1 MRRTIAAAG
10 LAAAIT
16 LSPALTYVATAA
28 PSTTV
33 QAVDDEPASND
44 GEDDTGKYGLI
55 GLSGLLGLFGYK
67 KYRDIRATRAT
78 GTGTDGPGSRRVT

>member
-1 MRRTIAAAG
+1 MPASSRLPRRFVVVPEPRGTSGRGTRSPLTKPAG
-10 LAAAIT
+10 
-16 LSPALTYVATAA
+16 
-28 PSTTV
+28 
-33 QAVDDEPASND
+33 DENSND

-67 KYRDIRATRAT
+67 KYRDTRATRAT